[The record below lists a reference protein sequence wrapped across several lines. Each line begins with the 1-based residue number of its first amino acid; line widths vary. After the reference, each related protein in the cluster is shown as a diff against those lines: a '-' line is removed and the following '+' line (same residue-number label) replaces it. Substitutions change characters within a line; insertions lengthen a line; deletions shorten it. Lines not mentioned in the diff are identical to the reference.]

1 MVLFKYI
8 PPSYKSSFSVVVVR
22 TIHSLSVVF
31 GGTFKVS
38 KSRRKKSNPA
48 SLSDEELR
56 EGCHLGMDS
65 HADMSCVGAHA
76 IILETY
82 EGQVCNVM
90 PFNDGYEPMK
100 NVQTVNAAF
109 AYDSEDGRTYIL

>member
-1 MVLFKYI
+1 MVA
-8 PPSYKSSFSVVVVR
+8 VR
-22 TIHSLSVVF
+22 ITHSLSVMF
-31 GGTFKVS
+31 GGTFKIS

-48 SLSDEELR
+48 SLSDEESR

-65 HADMSCVGAHA
+65 HADMSCVRERA

-82 EGQVCNVM
+82 EGQVCDAM
-90 PFNDGYEPMK
+90 PFNDSYEPME

-109 AYDSEDGRTYIL
+109 AYDSEDGRTYML